1 MVQKEENSAMRFGK
15 EEMESG
21 GSGSELQ
28 LDEKSVNEMPEGGD
42 TQQPN
47 AKKKRYH
54 RHTARQIQEME
65 AYACLISLSISA
77 KNWNQT

>member
-1 MVQKEENSAMRFGK
+1 MLQKEENGVMRLGK

-28 LDEKSVNEMPEGGD
+28 LDEKSVNETLEGSEP
-42 TQQPN
+42 QQPN
-47 AKKKRYH
+47 ARKKRYH

-65 AYACLISLSISA
+65 AYACSLLLSTPA
-77 KNWNQT
+77 KTSYH